1 MLHARSS
8 PLHADRN
15 RPTRAFPLILFSV
28 AFAGGWFIRIATSP
42 SDARAISSA
51 ANPPSSSGTDIPSSS
66 LWKAEQAAVS
76 AITDERLRHM
86 AALRLA
92 EKVFRHDP
100 SDIPRFATWMR
111 QLFPEESA
119 RHSSDWTLIRPERR
133 YKDPEALDAIV
144 APLAFAAM
152 VKDSENF
159 LENGKTPYYLAGLA
173 GSADPP
179 QFLSILNSDMSD
191 ACRAGVFANFPPE
204 AHEHPELR
212 DRLIQEV
219 AGGQASLAA
228 IPSLI
233 FLLSAGDL
241 SPSDASRA
249 LTAAASSNP
258 DGLSKVASNAL
269 MHLAKR
275 ALAHDPQAVLQCL
288 PDTGSGRDWI
298 LKACAGSAV
307 APDLIPGLTAHE
319 RAAYLSERLAHAGN
333 PTVADVSVAIN
344 AIETLPG
351 PDAQGATKRLVES
364 MLSHQANPTAALEA
378 ATAFQNPSTKSAFM
392 NHLVS
397 SWVKVDV
404 VGASDSLSKLPLGS
418 LPDAAIAT
426 LVDEIHG
433 DPMAAI
439 VWAERMSSRPSGLA
453 VARKVLANT
462 PSQQRDAVAEAIAQL
477 WPE

>member
-15 RPTRAFPLILFSV
+15 RPTRAFPLILFTV

-307 APDLIPGLTAHE
+307 APDL
-319 RAAYLSERLAHAGN
+319 
-333 PTVADVSVAIN
+333 VADVSVAIN

>member
-1 MLHARSS
+1 
-8 PLHADRN
+8 
-15 RPTRAFPLILFSV
+15 
-28 AFAGGWFIRIATSP
+28 
-42 SDARAISSA
+42 
-51 ANPPSSSGTDIPSSS
+51 
-66 LWKAEQAAVS
+66 
-76 AITDERLRHM
+76 
-86 AALRLA
+86 
-92 EKVFRHDP
+92 
-100 SDIPRFATWMR
+100 
-111 QLFPEESA
+111 
-119 RHSSDWTLIRPERR
+119 
-133 YKDPEALDAIV
+133 
-144 APLAFAAM
+144 M

-159 LENGKTPYYLAGLA
+159 LENGKTPYYLAGQA

-179 QFLSILNSDMSD
+179 QFLSFLNSDISD
-191 ACRAGVFANFPPE
+191 VCRAGIFANFPPD

-212 DRLIQEV
+212 DTLIQEV

-241 SPSDASRA
+241 SPSDASHT

-288 PDTGSGRDWI
+288 PNTGSGRDWI

-319 RAAYLSERLAHAGN
+319 RASYLSERLAHASN
-333 PTVADVSVAIN
+333 PTVSDVSVSIN
-344 AIETLPG
+344 AIEALPG
-351 PDAQGATKRLVES
+351 PDAQSATERLVES

-378 ATAFQNPSTKSAFM
+378 ASAFQDPSTKSAFM
-392 NHLVS
+392 HHLVR

-404 VGASDSLSKLPLGS
+404 VGASESLSKLPRGS

-433 DPMAAI
+433 DPLAAI
-439 VWAERMSSRPSGLA
+439 VWAERMNSRPSGLA

-462 PSQQRDAVAEAIAQL
+462 PPQQRDAVAEAIAQR

>member
-1 MLHARSS
+1 MLQQRSS
-8 PLHADRN
+8 PPHAERN
-15 RPTRAFPLILFSV
+15 RLPKAYPLILFTV
-28 AFAGGWFIRIATSP
+28 AFIGGWLIRIATSP

-51 ANPPSSSGTDIPSSS
+51 AHPPSASGSDNVSSS
-66 LWKAEQAAVS
+66 RWKAEQAAVA
-76 AITDERLRHM
+76 AITDESLRHM

-100 SDIPRFATWMR
+100 NDIPRFATWMR

-159 LENGKTPYYLAGLA
+159 LENGKTPYYLAGQA
-173 GSADPP
+173 GSADPQ
-179 QFLSILNSDMSD
+179 QFLSLLNSDISD
-191 ACRAGVFANFPPE
+191 VCRAGIFANFPPD
-204 AHEHPELR
+204 AHEYPELR
-212 DRLIQEV
+212 DRLIQEA

-241 SPSDASRA
+241 SPSDASHT

-288 PDTGSGRDWI
+288 PNTGSGRDWI

-319 RAAYLSERLAHAGN
+319 RASYLSEHLANASN
-333 PTVADVSVAIN
+333 PTVSDVSVAIN
-344 AIETLPG
+344 AIEALPG
-351 PDAQGATKRLVES
+351 PDAQSATERLVES

-378 ATAFQNPSTKSAFM
+378 ASAFPDPSTKSAFM
-392 NHLVS
+392 HHLVR

-404 VGASDSLSKLPLGS
+404 VGASESLSKLPRGS

-433 DPMAAI
+433 DPLAAI

-462 PSQQRDAVAEAIAQL
+462 PPQQRDAVAEAIAQR